1 MNMQSLMQQAQKMQ
15 NDINKSTKE
24 LEAMTFEETVGI
36 IKVEVNGRKEILKVE
51 ILEKELDDVE
61 MLEDMIMTA
70 INNAMKKVDAEKEK
84 KLGKYASAMGGLF

>member
-24 LEAMTFEETVGI
+24 LEAMTFEEKVGI
-36 IKVEVNGRKEILKVE
+36 IKVEVNGKKEVLKIE

-70 INNAMKKVDAEKEK
+70 INNAMKKVDEEKER
-84 KLGKYASAMGGLF
+84 KLGKYANAMGGLF